1 MVYALSFPA
10 CQPAGATCQGHASM
24 RGPKVGDPSSL
35 RCRVQGQSSGRFEE
49 VCRMLLL
56 KGSQCHI
63 EYLVIYSTHGAEF
76 ENIGLLS
83 RTQT

>member
-1 MVYALSFPA
+1 
-10 CQPAGATCQGHASM
+10 
-24 RGPKVGDPSSL
+24 
-35 RCRVQGQSSGRFEE
+35 
-49 VCRMLLL
+49 MLLL